1 MQNGQPVT
9 FSVSHKE
16 VDSFFPN
23 LDRRVN
29 ILSFVSDERTLI
41 DVFLIADRK
50 IVMDYGGLINDGIE
64 LAEYYP
70 SYVVFGADLPYQEYS
85 QIEISQKEENG
96 LYFLSMK
103 VNGEEHIAVNRIHN
117 LMHRQDLKSD
127 KFFH

>member
-64 LAEYYP
+64 LDENYP
-70 SYVVFGADLPYQEYS
+70 SYVVFGADLPYQQYS

-127 KFFH
+127 NFFH

>member
-64 LAEYYP
+64 LDENYP
-70 SYVVFGADLPYQEYS
+70 SYVVFGADLPYQQYS

-127 KFFH
+127 IFFH